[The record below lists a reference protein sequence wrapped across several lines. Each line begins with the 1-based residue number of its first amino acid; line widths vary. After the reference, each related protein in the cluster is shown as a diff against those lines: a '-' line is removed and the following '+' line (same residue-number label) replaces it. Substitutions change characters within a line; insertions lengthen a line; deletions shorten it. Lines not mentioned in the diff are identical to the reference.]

1 MHAKILYSSRV
12 VSNGTGSSVKARRVV
27 AGVRS
32 RKWPSSEG
40 LSMRPLRVPG
50 DIMGDGAR
58 RGVMGGA
65 SRIGDE
71 KAAMVMSVGGKE
83 RRRGHV

>member
-1 MHAKILYSSRV
+1 
-12 VSNGTGSSVKARRVV
+12 
-27 AGVRS
+27 
-32 RKWPSSEG
+32 
-40 LSMRPLRVPG
+40 MRPLRVPG

-71 KAAMVMSVGGKE
+71 KAAMIMSVGGKE